1 MLLLSSFVGP
11 TMSFVDHVRI
21 YCVKSQHYGQCF
33 VDHSKALCVASM
45 IIMAGAFVDLGAFV
59 VSCFSLFMP
68 TKAPLSNASA
78 FHGSG
83 GINTPSSTQVSITVQ
98 KAKV

>member
-33 VDHSKALCVASM
+33 VDQSKALCVASM
-45 IIMAGAFVDLGAFV
+45 IIMAGAFVDLGAFCRFLLLLV
-59 VSCFSLFMP
+59 HAHKGTL
-68 TKAPLSNASA
+68 K
-78 FHGSG
+78 
-83 GINTPSSTQVSITVQ
+83 
-98 KAKV
+98 

>member
-11 TMSFVDHVRI
+11 TISFVDHVRI

-45 IIMAGAFVDLGAFV
+45 IIMEGAFVDLDAFCRFLLLLV
-59 VSCFSLFMP
+59 HAHKGTL
-68 TKAPLSNASA
+68 K
-78 FHGSG
+78 
-83 GINTPSSTQVSITVQ
+83 
-98 KAKV
+98 